1 MRMLKIR
8 PKNHILIHMDR
19 SERVSLSKYLS
30 YLLRHEPGDLGLD
43 MDRHGWVRISQLVEK
58 ARKEGRNLNR
68 ENIREV
74 MEESE
79 KNRFRVS
86 GDGRFIRAGY
96 GHSVDVELGLEP
108 RQPPQWLFHGTADRN
123 LESIR
128 EWGLLQGGRQYVHL
142 SADKEDARQVGTRH
156 GKPVILAVEAL
167 VMHGEG
173 HVFYRSDTEPGI
185 WLTGHVPREHIVI

>member
-1 MRMLKIR
+1 
-8 PKNHILIHMDR
+8 MDR

-30 YLLRHEPGDLGLD
+30 YLLRHEPGRLDLE

-58 ARKEGRNLNR
+58 AREEGRDLSR
-68 ENIREV
+68 DGIREV

-108 RQPPQWLFHGTADRN
+108 RQPPERLFHGTADRN

-128 EWGLLQGGRQYVHL
+128 KRGLLPGGRQYVHL
-142 SADKEDARQVGTRH
+142 SAEEEDARQVGARH
-156 GKPVILAVEAL
+156 GKPVVLVVEAL

-173 HVFYRSDTEPGI
+173 YVYYRSDTEPGI
-185 WLTGHVPREHIVI
+185 WLTGRVPREHIVI